1 MKSATASALGFS
13 VSVSAMLQQTS
24 SVTAANITLSAD
36 SLTRT
41 SGTVD
46 MGGSSDTANNLFDL
60 TFDLTVQSLV
70 HLTGSLGT
78 FSICVAVGHC
88 SGTSQLLLTG
98 PGFHFQPTPGV
109 PSSSPFDLLVMLDP
123 GTYDLSATADSGIET
138 GGCCFT
144 GSVQSDAF
152 VRLNVDFTAIPEPR
166 GTTLVLALLLIVS
179 RGVARRY
186 HPV

>member
-13 VSVSAMLQQTS
+13 VSVSAMLQQS
-24 SVTAANITLSAD
+24 FSVTVDNITLIAD

-60 TFDLTVQSLV
+60 NFDLTVQSLV

-78 FSICVAVGHC
+78 FSICGATGQC

-98 PGFHFQPTPGV
+98 PGFHFQPTPGFAGR
-109 PSSSPFDLLVMLDP
+109 PFDLLVMLDP
-123 GTYDLSATADSGIET
+123 GTYDLSATADSGLDT
-138 GGCCFT
+138 GCCLD

-152 VRLNVDFTAIPEPR
+152 VRLNADFTAIPEPR
-166 GTTLVLALLLIVS
+166 GTTLALTLLLIVW